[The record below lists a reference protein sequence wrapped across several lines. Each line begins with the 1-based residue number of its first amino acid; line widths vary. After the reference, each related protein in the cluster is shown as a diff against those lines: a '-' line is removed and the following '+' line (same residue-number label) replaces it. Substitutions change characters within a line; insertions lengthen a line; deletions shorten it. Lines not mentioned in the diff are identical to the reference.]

1 MRVVNRA
8 AIIVRPKEPYLRWAA
23 SLDEEAP
30 DTVRGLRDK
39 VSIYL
44 VPEDP
49 SEQEETPPV
58 ELFFEEI
65 FELEL
70 EAWTEDEA
78 EWPTVRDFGIFQE
91 WFDVARESVVVDL
104 GHGEIEIEEL

>member
-1 MRVVNRA
+1 VDSDATEDARA
-8 AIIVRPKEPYLRWAA
+8 
-23 SLDEEAP
+23 
-30 DTVRGLRDK
+30 LRDK

-49 SEQEETPPV
+49 NEEEETPPV

-70 EAWTEDEA
+70 EAWSTDEGD
-78 EWPTVRDFGIFQE
+78 WPAQRNFETFCD
-91 WFDVARESVVVDL
+91 WFEVIRESIVVDL
-104 GHGEIEIEEL
+104 AHGKIEIEEL